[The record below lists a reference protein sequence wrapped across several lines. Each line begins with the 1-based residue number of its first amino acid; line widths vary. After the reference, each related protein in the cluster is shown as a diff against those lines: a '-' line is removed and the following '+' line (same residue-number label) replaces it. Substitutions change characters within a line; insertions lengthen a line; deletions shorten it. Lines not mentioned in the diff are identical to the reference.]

1 MIPAYFPEDAPP
13 GEKAVYR
20 ALAQS
25 KDTDDWVVLHSL
37 AIADHLK
44 KPESEADFVIIAPS
58 VGILV
63 IEVKSHDYIHFED
76 GVWRLGSQAP
86 TARGP
91 FAQASEA
98 KHSLR
103 NYLARN
109 KVELRSIPVISA
121 SWFTAVRARTS
132 LPASSEWHEWQILD
146 SEDLKNDPIGAIR
159 RTFKAG
165 TAHLDSKIAHFSY
178 GGVGPDESTARRIA
192 LLLRPNFEVGVV
204 AGDLRNARENQLVR
218 FVEEQFS
225 ALDAMAENRTVLFTG
240 PAGSGKTFLAME
252 AARRELAA
260 GRRGRLICFNRFLGK
275 RLAEDM
281 PHVPEL
287 SVGTLHRQ
295 MLDIAKITAP
305 DDASD
310 TFWAEE
316 LPQFALEALVEAADE
331 VQVDFLVIDEVQD
344 LMTEPYL
351 HVIDLMV
358 KGGLKSGRIL
368 FFGDFERQAIYSEGD
383 GRELMASRTGNLSTF
398 KLTVNCRNLPRIG
411 YAVNR
416 FSGLEPGYQ
425 KFRREDD
432 GFDVTWLKYRR
443 GDDQSALL
451 REAIEALRED
461 SYDLREIVVLS
472 PLGSESVAATTSDSW
487 LRQVLRPADGTQ
499 PKRGELQY
507 SSIYAFKGLE
517 APAVV
522 VTDLDRDVVP
532 NFASVLYTGLTR
544 ATDRLYGLMEE
555 KTGLAAL
562 EGKL

>member
-1 MIPAYFPEDAPP
+1 MTAHASFP
-13 GEKAVYR
+13 
-20 ALAQS
+20 ALA
-25 KDTDDWVVLHSL
+25 
-37 AIADHLK
+37 
-44 KPESEADFVIIAPS
+44 
-58 VGILV
+58 
-63 IEVKSHDYIHFED
+63 
-76 GVWRLGSQAP
+76 
-86 TARGP
+86 
-91 FAQASEA
+91 
-98 KHSLR
+98 
-103 NYLARN
+103 
-109 KVELRSIPVISA
+109 
-121 SWFTAVRARTS
+121 
-132 LPASSEWHEWQILD
+132 LP
-146 SEDLKNDPIGAIR
+146 
-159 RTFKAG
+159 
-165 TAHLDSKIAHFSY
+165 
-178 GGVGPDESTARRIA
+178 
-192 LLLRPNFEVGVV
+192 
-204 AGDLRNARENQLVR
+204 
-218 FVEEQFS
+218 
-225 ALDAMAENRTVLFTG
+225 LDAA
-240 PAGSGKTFLAME
+240 FLAME

-425 KFRREDD
+425 KFRRADD

-522 VTDLDRDVVP
+522 VTDLDRDVFP